1 MIHPNTEHAVQQV
14 ISTCV
19 TNKEYFVA
27 GLFEACLTLLRAGRE
42 LEVTQAV
49 SRLAEEHGQAPAS
62 TRRGAHAPAAKK
74 TARGPRKRHVS
85 EETRRK
91 LSELAKKNW
100 QARRAA
106 AAKKAAGKGPRKK
119 TAVAKKAAPKAPSA
133 AA

>member
-1 MIHPNTEHAVQQV
+1 MIHPNTEHAVEQV

-19 TNKEYFVA
+19 DNKEYFVA
-27 GLFEACLTLLRAGRE
+27 GLFEACLTLLKAGRE
-42 LEVTQAV
+42 LEATQAV
-49 SRLAEEHGQAPAS
+49 SRLAEAHGSAPATVKRS
-62 TRRGAHAPAAKK
+62 VHAGVAKK
-74 TARGPRKRHVS
+74 TAKAPQKRHVS

-106 AAKKAAGKGPRKK
+106 ASKKTATKRPGKKTAAKKATSKGS
-119 TAVAKKAAPKAPSA
+119 SA